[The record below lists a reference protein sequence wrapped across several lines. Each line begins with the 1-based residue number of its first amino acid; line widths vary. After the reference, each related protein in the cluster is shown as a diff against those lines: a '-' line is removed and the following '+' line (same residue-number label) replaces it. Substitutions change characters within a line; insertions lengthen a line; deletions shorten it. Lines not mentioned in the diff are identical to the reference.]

1 MQFSRIEAVIFD
13 MDGTLVDSEP
23 LSWKAIER
31 ALSARALS
39 GETWTPEFFHGLT
52 WHAISEHLNDAL
64 SESHAPIMAGELQD
78 TFHQLHLQTPPQ
90 LIPGALEAISESQQ
104 LLPTAIC
111 TSSQRQS
118 LEALLHRLKLLKL
131 LPGSVCAEDCTR
143 SKPDPQGYRL
153 AAERLEVSPGRCLV
167 FEDSLAGVQ
176 AAKAAGMNVVA
187 ITGAK
192 GAGSP
197 AAKVAHGAI
206 SDYTEL
212 PADFFRQWGQ

>member
-1 MQFSRIEAVIFD
+1 
-13 MDGTLVDSEP
+13 MDSP
-23 LSWKAIER
+23 AS
-31 ALSARALS
+31 
-39 GETWTPEFFHGLT
+39 
-52 WHAISEHLNDAL
+52 ISEHLNDAL
-64 SESHAPIMAGELQD
+64 SESHAPITAGELQD
-78 TFHQLHLQTPPQ
+78 TFHQLHLETPPQ

-153 AAERLEVSPGRCLV
+153 AAERLEVPGRCLV

-176 AAKAAGMNVVA
+176 AAQAAGMKVVA
-187 ITGAK
+187 ITG
-192 GAGSP
+192 P
-197 AAKVAHGAI
+197 KVLVLPQQRRPIGI